1 MKQQGSL
8 TTGPGEQRQTGT
20 PASFDRW
27 CRIVVCRRQ
36 DIQINDTHETGTQ
49 SKRLHPICI
58 GGVITGDIQINDIHE
73 TGTKSKRLHPICIGG
88 VITGDIQINDTHETG
103 TQRARGYIP
112 ICIGGVITGDIQI
125 NDTHETGTQSKRLYP
140 HLYRWCDHRGHT
152 DK

>member
-1 MKQQGSL
+1 MSMRACPRHGSIMNHHSQQRTRIKQQGSL

-58 GGVITGDIQINDIHE
+58 GGVITGDIQINDTHE

-103 TQRARGYIP
+103 TQ
-112 ICIGGVITGDIQI
+112 
-125 NDTHETGTQSKRLYP
+125 SKRLYP
-140 HLYRWCDHRGHT
+140 HLHRWCDHRGHT